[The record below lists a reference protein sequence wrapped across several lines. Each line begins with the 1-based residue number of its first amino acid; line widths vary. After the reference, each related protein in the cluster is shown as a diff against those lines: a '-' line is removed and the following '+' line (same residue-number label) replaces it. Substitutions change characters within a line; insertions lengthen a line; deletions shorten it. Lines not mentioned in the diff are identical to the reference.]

1 MRFFAPL
8 VLGIVLAAAAC
19 GGAGSGAAGQAAPA
33 TTIAVS
39 MLDNAIKLDA
49 PSAAAGKITF
59 SVKNMGSVAHSLV
72 VLKINLDE
80 SKIPAS
86 AQDPS
91 KVDERGSVGSL
102 GQLQPSQ
109 SKDLT
114 LDLAAGKYVLICNEP
129 GHYLSGM
136 HTSFTVK

>member
-1 MRFFAPL
+1 VRIFAAL
-8 VLGIVLAAAAC
+8 LLGGVLAAAAC
-19 GGAGSGAAGQAAPA
+19 GGTGSGAAGQAAPA

-49 PSAAAGKITF
+49 PSAVAGKTTF
-59 SVKNMGSVAHSLV
+59 SAKNVGSVAHSLL
-72 VLKINLDE
+72 VLKTNLDE
-80 SKIPAS
+80 GKIPAS

-91 KVDERGSVGSL
+91 RVDERGTVGSL
-102 GQLQPSQ
+102 GKIQPGQ

-114 LDLAAGKYVLICNEP
+114 LDLAAGKYAIVCNEP
-129 GHYLSGM
+129 AHYVSGM

>member
-1 MRFFAPL
+1 
-8 VLGIVLAAAAC
+8 
-19 GGAGSGAAGQAAPA
+19 
-33 TTIAVS
+33 

-49 PSAAAGKITF
+49 PSAVAGKITF
-59 SVKNMGSVAHSLV
+59 SVKNVGSVAHSLV
-72 VLKINLDE
+72 VLKTNLDE
-80 SKIPAS
+80 TKIPAS

-91 KVDERGSVGSL
+91 KVDERGSVGGL

-114 LDLAAGKYVLICNEP
+114 LELAVGKYVLVCNEP

-136 HTSFTVK
+136 HTSFSVK